1 MVINIDYLKIH
12 VHLGKSRH
20 DEILT
25 RKKQAYSSR
34 HYSVVE
40 NIYLYD
46 IKVAVM
52 ESEPHSSILHPKSA
66 LIKIENQLLYN
77 YELFR
82 YIDMLIYCLTAE
94 VKNISRLD
102 VCADFIKFKNNLKPA
117 SLIRNFM
124 QEKYLRNKRGK
135 YTIIG
140 SQRNV
145 QEVEY
150 LRFGSKSSDVNVYL
164 YNKTK
169 EMNAVKYKKYIAEKW
184 AQLDNEKDD
193 DVWRLEVS
201 LTSQALTYVDTNTSE
216 IFKINLDMLKGAQFV
231 ENLFYSLVL
240 EYFEFRK
247 NNGTKNKSRMPEVQ
261 LIDRDV
267 IVYERQKFALSKDIT
282 KRDKVLLKNMFQF
295 EKRYAGASAVA
306 VESAVNIK
314 KELIRDNYLSDY
326 LLRKKEHWQNEI
338 IE

>member
-1 MVINIDYLKIH
+1 MIINIDYLKIH

-25 RKKQAYSSR
+25 RKQQAYSSR
-34 HYSVVE
+34 HYSVIE
-40 NIYLYD
+40 DLYLYN

-52 ESEPHSSILHPKSA
+52 ESQPHSSILHKHSA

-82 YIDMLIYCLTAE
+82 YIDMLIYCLNAE

-102 VCADFIKFKNNLKPA
+102 VCADFIKFKNNLKP
-117 SLIRNFM
+117 SNLIRCFM
-124 QEKYLRNKRGK
+124 QEKFLRNKRGK

-150 LRFGSKSSDVNVYL
+150 LRFGSKTSDVNVYL

-169 EMNAVKYKKYIAEKW
+169 EMNEVKYKKYIAEKW
-184 AQLDNEKDD
+184 QQLDNETNEDI
-193 DVWRLEVS
+193 WRLEVS
-201 LTSQALTYVDTNTSE
+201 LTSQALTYVDRNTSE
-216 IFKINLDMLKGAQFV
+216 IFKINLEMLKGAQFV
-231 ENLFYSLVL
+231 EDLFYSLVL

-247 NNGTKNKSRMPEVQ
+247 NNGTKNKSRMPKVQ

-282 KRDKVLLKNMFQF
+282 KRDKILLKNMYQF
-295 EKRYAGASAVA
+295 EKRYAGASKVA
-306 VESAVNIK
+306 IEGAVNIK

-326 LLRKKEHWQNEI
+326 LLRKKEYWENED